1 AIDAESVHDI
11 PLLTKTERSAK
22 RLRQRDFPAH
32 AIAYYVMALLLYQG
46 VNCQEVFRVV
56 TEGMYMLGD
65 YAIKRDVGKSGISA
79 ASTG

>member
-1 AIDAESVHDI
+1 M
-11 PLLTKTERSAK
+11 
-22 RLRQRDFPAH
+22 
-32 AIAYYVMALLLYQG
+32 MALLLYQG